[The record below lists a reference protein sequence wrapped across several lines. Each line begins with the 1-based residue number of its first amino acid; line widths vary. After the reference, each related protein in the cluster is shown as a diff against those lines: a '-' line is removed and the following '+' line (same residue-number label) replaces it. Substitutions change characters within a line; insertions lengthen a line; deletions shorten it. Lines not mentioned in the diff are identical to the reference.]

1 MKQFLETMKQVAV
14 NAAEASKPMSL
25 VFGKVTVKSPLKI
38 QLMAGGAPL
47 TKEFFLALAPVPD
60 FKVGDK
66 LVLLRE
72 QGGQRFL
79 ILGKKGAL

>member
-1 MKQFLETMKQVAV
+1 MKQFLETMKQVAL
-14 NAAEASKPMSL
+14 NAAEASKPMCL
-25 VFGKVTVKSPLKI
+25 VFGTAKSPLKI
-38 QLMAGGAPL
+38 LLATQQELE
-47 TKEFFLALAPVPD
+47 KQYFLALAPVPD

>member
-1 MKQFLETMKQVAV
+1 MKQFLETMKQVAL
-14 NAAEASKPMSL
+14 NAAEASKPMCL
-25 VFGKVTVKSPLKI
+25 VFGTVTAKSPLKI
-38 QLMAGGAPL
+38 LLATQQELE
-47 TKEFFLALAPVPD
+47 KQYFLALAPVPD
-60 FKVGDK
+60 FKVGDE